1 MKPPRTVRVGPHIY
15 SVTTEQRH
23 SDDYG
28 ETQIDRCEIRLAAKQ
43 GPSQRRETFLHECMH
58 GTTSLAGL
66 RVEWGEDRDES
77 CVTRLAPILLDFL
90 RRNPRAVEF
99 LVEP

>member
-1 MKPPRTVRVGPHIY
+1 MKPPRSVRVGPHVY

-28 ETQIDRCEIRLAAKQ
+28 ETQIDRCEIRLAGKQ
-43 GPSQRRETFLHECMH
+43 GPSQLRETLLHESLHAM
-58 GTTSLAGL
+58 TSLAGL

-90 RRNPRAVEF
+90 RRNPRVVEF

>member
-1 MKPPRTVRVGPHIY
+1 MKPPRTVRVGPHVY
-15 SVTTEQRH
+15 SVSTEQRNG
-23 SDDYG
+23 DDYG

-43 GPSQRRETFLHECMH
+43 GPSQLRETLLHEALHAC
-58 GTTSLAGL
+58 TALAGL

-77 CVTRLAPILLDFL
+77 CVTRLAPILLDVL
-90 RRNPRAVEF
+90 RRNPRLIEF